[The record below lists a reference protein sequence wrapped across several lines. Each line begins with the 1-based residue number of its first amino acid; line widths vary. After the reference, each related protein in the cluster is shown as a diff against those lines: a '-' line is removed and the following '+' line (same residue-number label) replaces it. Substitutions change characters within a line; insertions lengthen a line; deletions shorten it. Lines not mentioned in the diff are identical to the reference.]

1 MKLEDVFAQVL
12 VKPEFTDLT
21 ITILPGWNT
30 YDIDDYLYRK
40 DIIVNPG
47 DFLLA
52 LRDNFTKY
60 QHDYPFLEGTESL
73 EGFLYPDTYR
83 VPKNATADTIVRK
96 LLDEW
101 EKKIGGRYQSLRTIS
116 NTGSTPT
123 AYQKLIL
130 ASILERE
137 ERNPNEKPIVAGIL
151 AKRVAERIPMGA
163 DATVCF
169 GYAKTQ
175 KQCTPIFIAS
185 VIAEKNPYNTRNKQG
200 YPPTPIATVSLESW
214 MAVLNQQTS
223 PYYYYLHDSAG
234 IIHYGKTLAEHNLNK
249 SKYIQ

>member
-83 VPKNATADTIVRK
+83 VPKNATADTVVRK

-151 AKRVAERIPMGA
+151 AKRVAEKIPMGA

-185 VIAEKNPYNTRNKQG
+185 VIAEKNPYNTRNKQ
-200 YPPTPIATVSLESW
+200 
-214 MAVLNQQTS
+214 
-223 PYYYYLHDSAG
+223 
-234 IIHYGKTLAEHNLNK
+234 
-249 SKYIQ
+249 